1 MLKKSLLALT
11 IAATLGTLAGCD
23 SNDDESTVSNE
34 TTDLLQYVNPFIGT
48 GGSGHTFPGAVAPQ
62 GMVQLSPDTTL
73 TGWDS
78 ASGYHDNGKRKK
90 NIPVY
95 GFSHTH
101 LSGTGVTDLGDILV
115 LPYSDGEQS
124 EQATFDK
131 SNESASAGY
140 YQVTFN
146 ESDIKAELTTSKRV
160 GFHRYTFPEGRP
172 RNIKLDLGH
181 TLDPERNGSITN
193 EIEIIDEY
201 TIRGRR
207 LSGDWVK
214 NQDIYF
220 YAKFSAPIKDS
231 RILASTSE
239 FEAPEG
245 KIEGQY
251 IQSYLEFEP
260 GTEPLEVKLA
270 ISPVSTEGAQKN
282 LEAEV
287 PDWDFTA
294 VKTQTEN
301 EWREELSAID
311 IQGGSEVEKTNFY
324 TAMYHSQMAPM
335 IYQDVDG
342 QYRAMYGGEEQR
354 IETAE
359 EDLPNYSI
367 YSMWDTFRAVHPLQ
381 TIIYPERAEQYAND
395 LIRKQQHG
403 GLLPKWEAHS
413 SYTGT
418 MIGYPAVIIIADAI
432 NKGLDV
438 DPNAALEAAL
448 TSTNYHPE
456 DFEQQWG
463 DILGSVMPGQMEYY
477 EDYGFV
483 GTPNWNSVSYTLEFA
498 IGDGSVAQTA
508 QAAGRTEIADR
519 YLERSKSYK
528 AHWKDGFFQPREQ
541 FEGEFLPEFD
551 PYTVDHYWYTEG
563 NAWQWKWSAMHDIDG
578 LIELIGGPTELG
590 NDLDELF
597 TADEGEDGG
606 DLQDMTGF
614 IGQYV
619 HGNEPSHHVAYLYSL
634 SDTPWKSQKYL
645 DQIMDEFYT
654 NESNGLIGNEDVGQ
668 MSAWYIL
675 SAMGFYQINPSD
687 PTYTIGRPLFDKVS
701 IDVEGGE
708 FTIIAENNGPDNK
721 YVQEVT
727 INGEPL
733 DENLTFQHKDI
744 KAGGELRFVMGS
756 TPNKEL

>member
-23 SNDDESTVSNE
+23 SNEDENTVSTS
-34 TTDLLQYVNPFIGT
+34 TTDVLEYVDPFIGT

-101 LSGTGVTDLGDILV
+101 LSGTGVTDLGDILI
-115 LPYSDGEQS
+115 LPYSDADQS

-140 YQVTFN
+140 YQVSFN
-146 ESDIKAELTTSKRV
+146 ESNIKAELTASKRV
-160 GFHRYTFPEGRP
+160 GVHRYTFPEGRP

-181 TLDPERNGSITN
+181 TLDPERNGSIIN
-193 EIEIIDEY
+193 EIEIIDDY

-220 YAKFSAPIKDS
+220 YAKFSAPIAQSK
-231 RILASTSE
+231 ILSDAAE
-239 FEAPEG
+239 FQTPEG
-245 KIEGQY
+245 NVEGQY

-270 ISPVSTEGAQKN
+270 ISPVSIEGAQKN
-282 LEAEV
+282 LETEV
-287 PDWDFTA
+287 PDWDFET
-294 VKTQTEN
+294 VKVQTEN

-311 IQGGSEVEKTNFY
+311 IQGGSEVEKKNFY

-359 EDLPNYSI
+359 EELPNYSI

-432 NKGLDV
+432 NKGLEV
-438 DPNAALEAAL
+438 DPNTALEAAL
-448 TSTNYHPE
+448 TSTHYHPE
-456 DFEQQWG
+456 DFPAWG

-477 EDYGFV
+477 EDYV
-483 GTPNWNSVSYTLEFA
+483 L
-498 IGDGSVAQTA
+498 
-508 QAAGRTEIADR
+508 
-519 YLERSKSYK
+519 
-528 AHWKDGFFQPREQ
+528 
-541 FEGEFLPEFD
+541 
-551 PYTVDHYWYTEG
+551 
-563 NAWQWKWSAMHDIDG
+563 
-578 LIELIGGPTELG
+578 
-590 NDLDELF
+590 
-597 TADEGEDGG
+597 
-606 DLQDMTGF
+606 
-614 IGQYV
+614 
-619 HGNEPSHHVAYLYSL
+619 
-634 SDTPWKSQKYL
+634 
-645 DQIMDEFYT
+645 
-654 NESNGLIGNEDVGQ
+654 
-668 MSAWYIL
+668 
-675 SAMGFYQINPSD
+675 
-687 PTYTIGRPLFDKVS
+687 
-701 IDVEGGE
+701 
-708 FTIIAENNGPDNK
+708 
-721 YVQEVT
+721 
-727 INGEPL
+727 
-733 DENLTFQHKDI
+733 
-744 KAGGELRFVMGS
+744 
-756 TPNKEL
+756 